1 MRNIARIELKKE
13 ASLVVIVRNFNYNVY
28 INGHIYIVNKFTGDI
43 VQFDD
48 DSFVLDKEYVTNC
61 IEEIRKIYPDF

>member
-48 DSFVLDKEYVTNC
+48 DSFVLDTEYVTNC

>member
-28 INGHIYIVNKFTGDI
+28 INGHIYIVNKFTVDI

-48 DSFVLDKEYVTNC
+48 DSCVLDKEYVTNC